1 MVLVKYMKDLNTFG
15 LWVLCTA
22 LLICNI
28 VQAYRVDDLKYEL
41 KYSKTEVDQCYTD
54 IDTTNLIIEEAR
66 SNAWTTYDEMGFTL
80 ENLKTTY

>member
-1 MVLVKYMKDLNTFG
+1 MKDLNTFG

-41 KYSKTEVDQCYTD
+41 KYSKTEVDQCYAD
-54 IDTTNLIIEEAR
+54 IDATNLIIEEAR
-66 SNAWTTYDEMGFTL
+66 SNAWTTYDEMGYTL
-80 ENLKTTY
+80 ENLKTAY